1 MAVVILSAP
10 AKSNR
15 SLNGEKRRSRETQ
28 LDRLTPVPRVH
39 HGDLD
44 DVIPLRASQQMVQA
58 LEKAD
63 ADVTITRYPDLMHD
77 SWSAAY
83 SDLEVYRWMFR
94 CERPIQGGNTIVP
107 EANNSV
113 IVE

>member
-1 MAVVILSAP
+1 MP
-10 AKSNR
+10 AKSNT
-15 SLNGEKRRSRETQ
+15 SLNGEKRRSSETQ
-28 LDRLTPVPRVH
+28 LNRLTPVSRVH

-44 DVIPLRASQQMVQA
+44 DVVPLRASQQMVQA

-83 SDLEVYRWMFR
+83 SNLEVYQWMFR
-94 CERPIQGGNTIVP
+94 CKRPTQGGNTVIP
-107 EANNSV
+107 EANKRV
-113 IVE
+113 ITE

>member
-1 MAVVILSAP
+1 MAVVILSVP
-10 AKSNR
+10 AKSNT
-15 SLNGEKRRSRETQ
+15 SINGEKRRSRGTQ
-28 LDRLTPVPRVH
+28 LDRLTPVLRVH

-63 ADVTITRYPDLMHD
+63 ADVTITRYSDLMHD

-83 SDLEVYRWMFR
+83 SNLEVYRWMFR
-94 CERPIQGGNTIVP
+94 CERRTKGGNTVVP
-107 EANNSV
+107 EANKRV